1 MLLLIPVGVL
11 LVISLIFNT
20 ATSVT
25 KKFYNKT
32 APAGRESNWFYN
44 TCMGIACLVFILIF
58 SINPAASDPFASITD
73 FSLVS
78 AGLGVLFGILVLA
91 QSYTYMWALEIGPFS
106 YTSVIVSLASLIAAV
121 SGLFFGESIDIF
133 QYIGM
138 GIMVFCIIFSTDK
151 NNGSRKSSVKWLLV
165 ALVSCLTNGFVGVMQ
180 KIHQSTEYKGQSTA
194 FLVTAFAFMTVVS
207 ALIWLYER
215 KKAGEKRFDP
225 DAKQISFALVSG
237 ATFAVPHVANLYLA
251 GAMPSAVFFPII
263 NTGGLILTLL
273 AATLLFKEKLTR
285 LQWLGIVLGL
295 ISSLFV
301 SGTVSAWIGS

>member
-1 MLLLIPVGVL
+1 MLLLIPVGAL

-44 TCMGIACLVFILIF
+44 TCMGIACLAFILIF
-58 SINPAASDPFASITD
+58 SINPVASDPFASITD

-121 SGLFFGESIDIF
+121 SGIFFGESIDIF

-151 NNGSRKSSVKWLLV
+151 NNGGRRSSIKWLFV
-165 ALVSCLTNGFVGVMQ
+165 ALASCVTNGLVGVMQ
-180 KIHQSTEYKGQSTA
+180 KIHQNTEYKAQSTA
-194 FLVTAFAFMTVVS
+194 FLVSAFAFMTAVS
-207 ALIWLYER
+207 AVIWLYER
-215 KKAGEKRFDP
+215 KKAGEARFVP
-225 DAKQISFALVSG
+225 NSKQTLSALLSG
-237 ATFAVPHVANLYLA
+237 AVFAVPHVANLYLA
-251 GAMPSAVFFPII
+251 GAMPSAVFFPIV

-273 AATLLFKEKLTR
+273 SATLLFKEKLTR

-301 SGTVSAWIGS
+301 SGTVSAWIG

>member
-1 MLLLIPVGVL
+1 MLLLIPVGAL

-25 KKFYNKT
+25 KKIYNRT

-44 TCMGIACLVFILIF
+44 TCMGVACLVFILIF
-58 SINPAASDPFASITD
+58 SIDPTAADPFASITD

-78 AGLGVLFGILVLA
+78 TGLGILFGILVLA

-106 YTSVIVSLASLIAAV
+106 YTSVIVSLASLIAAL
-121 SGLFFGESIDIF
+121 SGIFFGESIDVF

-138 GIMVFCIIFSTDK
+138 GIMVFCIIFATDK
-151 NNGSRKSSVKWLLV
+151 NNGGRRSSLKWLFV
-165 ALVSCLTNGFVGVMQ
+165 ALASCVTNGLVGVMQ
-180 KIHQSTEYKGQSTA
+180 KIHQNTEYKAQSTA
-194 FLVTAFAFMTVVS
+194 FLVSAFAFMTAVS
-207 ALIWLYER
+207 AVIWLYER
-215 KKAGEKRFDP
+215 KKAGDARFVP
-225 DAKQISFALVSG
+225 NSKQTLSALLSG
-237 ATFAVPHVANLYLA
+237 AVFAVPHVANLYLA
-251 GAMPSAVFFPII
+251 GAMPSAVFFPIV

-273 AATLLFKEKLTR
+273 SATLLFKEKLTC

-301 SGTVSAWIGS
+301 SGTVSAWIG

>member
-1 MLLLIPVGVL
+1 M
-11 LVISLIFNT
+11 
-20 ATSVT
+20 SVT
-25 KKFYNKT
+25 KKLYNRI

-44 TCMGIACLVFILIF
+44 FCMSAACLVFIVIF
-58 SINPAASDPFASITD
+58 SIDPTAAEPFGAITD
-73 FSLVS
+73 FSLFS
-78 AGLGVLFGILVLA
+78 AVLGILFGILVLA

-121 SGLFFGESIDIF
+121 SGLFFGESIDLF
-133 QYIGM
+133 QYFGM
-138 GIMVFCIIFSTDK
+138 GVMVLCIIFSTDR
-151 NNGSRKSSVKWLLV
+151 NNGSRRSSLKWLFV

-194 FLVTAFAFMTVVS
+194 FLVSAFAFMTAVS

-215 KKAGEKRFDP
+215 KKSGESKFNP
-225 DAKQISFALVSG
+225 NAKQIAFALISG
-237 ATFAVPHVANLYLA
+237 ATFAVPHTANLYLA

-273 AATLLFKEKLTR
+273 AATLLFKEKLSH
-285 LQWLGIVLGL
+285 LQWVGIALGL

-301 SGTVSAWIGS
+301 SGTVSAWIG